1 MTFGITFSDTNERFL
16 VEVENAVMRHYPDR
30 ITPNA
35 PVVTL
40 SRAALV
46 QLISGAVSLEAAI
59 VAGDVV
65 AEGDPAPVAR
75 FLGWLDRFDFWFK
88 IIEP

>member
-1 MTFGITFSDTNERFL
+1 
-16 VEVENAVMRHYPDR
+16 MRHYPGR
-30 ITPNA
+30 TAPNA
-35 PVVTL
+35 PAVIL
-40 SRAALV
+40 SRAVLV

-59 VAGDVV
+59 AAGAVL